1 MINVTQPSG
10 TWSARQ
16 TIPMHRLTKTI
27 LAAGYFPEN
36 VQCVN
41 IAVVDCWVIM
51 QVIHLIS
58 DSLRCLSLDTMSIH
72 RVNTRQDFV
81 RMSLIF
87 GNVSGLSGHLEK
99 KAKKGV
105 KSGYYGIL
113 LLYVSWQSGYFTI
126 SLMGLPCCNFAYII
140 CNCSNCV
147 QIILEHIRL

>member
-1 MINVTQPSG
+1 
-10 TWSARQ
+10 
-16 TIPMHRLTKTI
+16 MHRLTKTI

-99 KAKKGV
+99 KGQKRRKIR
-105 KSGYYGIL
+105 IL
-113 LLYVSWQSGYFTI
+113 WYFAFVRILAVRIFYHFFDGFTLLQFCLYH
-126 SLMGLPCCNFAYII
+126 L
-140 CNCSNCV
+140 
-147 QIILEHIRL
+147 